1 MAFSAIFTR
10 AFRHIRQF
18 RKCNHGG
25 VTVEA
30 AIWLPFWILF
40 MFGIGEVAFLFNGQ
54 AVALDT
60 TQRVLR
66 SYTVGDIKS
75 EAEVTESLKA
85 ALAHIS
91 EKATVK
97 FFMAD
102 GVATAAVTLPARDL
116 TGGFGIFS
124 ALTRFD
130 VTVITQQTR
139 EV

>member
-1 MAFSAIFTR
+1 MAFSAFSR
-10 AFRHIRQF
+10 ACRPFRRFRQ
-18 RKCNHGG
+18 CNHGG

-30 AIWLPFWILF
+30 AIWLPFWIFFL
-40 MFGIGEVAFLFNGQ
+40 FGIGEVALLFNGQ
-54 AVALDT
+54 AVALNT
-60 TQRVLR
+60 TQSVLR
-66 SYTVGDIKS
+66 SYTVGDITS
-75 EAEVTESLKA
+75 EAEVKERLTA
-85 ALAHIS
+85 ALANIS
-91 EKATVK
+91 EEVTVT

-102 GVATAAVTLPARDL
+102 GVATAGVTVPARDL